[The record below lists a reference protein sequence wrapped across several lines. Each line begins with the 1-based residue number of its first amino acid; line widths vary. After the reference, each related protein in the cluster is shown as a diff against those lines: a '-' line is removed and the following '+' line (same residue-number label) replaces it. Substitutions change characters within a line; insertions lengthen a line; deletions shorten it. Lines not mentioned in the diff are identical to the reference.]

1 MKSYDWVYKNGIYT
15 SLEDFPKNCFGFIY
29 LIKNKKTGTYYIGK
43 KYLYHNVK
51 RKLSKKDKVLLEG
64 TGRKP
69 TYETIQKESD
79 WRVYWGSS
87 KQLHED
93 VKKQGVE
100 DFNRIILDFAF
111 NKKQLTYLEIKHQ
124 VLNNA
129 LEDPKCLN
137 DNILGKF
144 YRKDFLSQN

>member
-1 MKSYDWVYKNGIYT
+1 MSSYDWVYKNGTY
-15 SLEDFPKNCFGFIY
+15 SSVEDFPTNCFGFIY
-29 LIKNKKTGTYYIGK
+29 LITNKKTGTFYIGK

-51 RKLSKKDKVLLEG
+51 RKLSKKDKALIEG

-69 TYETIQKESD
+69 TYEIIQKESD
-79 WRVYWGSS
+79 WKTYWGSS

-93 VKKQGVE
+93 LQKQGPE
-100 DFNRIILDFAF
+100 DFNRTILDFAF

-124 VLNNA
+124 ILNNV
-129 LEDPKCLN
+129 LEDPKSLN

-144 YRKDFLSQN
+144 YRKDFNSPN